1 MISRKNV
8 HSFHFYQMLYLNNIK
23 DIFACMQQ
31 TIVTP
36 NDKHTSDNPDSGHVQ
51 AY

>member
-1 MISRKNV
+1 MLHLDYIKN
-8 HSFHFYQMLYLNNIK
+8 
-23 DIFACMQQ
+23 IFACMQQ

-36 NDKHTSDNPDSGHVQ
+36 NDVHASDNPDSGHVQ

>member
-1 MISRKNV
+1 MP
-8 HSFHFYQMLYLNNIK
+8 HLNNIK
-23 DIFACMQQ
+23 NIFACMQQ

-36 NDKHTSDNPDSGHVQ
+36 IDKHTSDNPDSGHVE